1 MHMVKTTGPAKTAES
16 MYILFDLVMVR
27 KSNAADEF
35 FLAIYP
41 GPRIGSIPFCPP
53 RNDVVISWENFANN
67 TLKSFDLFQTFFRYM
82 FHPSSDDSGWMDS
95 EKGHGFRFKGFAIDN
110 LVEYFCSYFT
120 TLLLLKYVIK

>member
-1 MHMVKTTGPAKTAES
+1 MHMVKTTGLAKTAES

-53 RNDVVISWENFANN
+53 RNDVVISWGNFSN
-67 TLKSFDLFQTFFRYM
+67 
-82 FHPSSDDSGWMDS
+82 
-95 EKGHGFRFKGFAIDN
+95 
-110 LVEYFCSYFT
+110 FCQI
-120 TLLLLKYVIK
+120 YVSPII